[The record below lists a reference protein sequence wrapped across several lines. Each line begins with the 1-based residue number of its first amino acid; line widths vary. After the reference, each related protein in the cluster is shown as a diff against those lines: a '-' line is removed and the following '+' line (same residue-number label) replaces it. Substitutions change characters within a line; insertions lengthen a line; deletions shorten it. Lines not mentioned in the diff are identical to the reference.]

1 MPHSDKPEPKTD
13 RQTILGTFRA
23 QIGLEISG
31 HAFILSHSFHV
42 MRKAID
48 VAIFAIDGRKVKQ
61 RAGATSLRI
70 KQGAQKC
77 RRTEKESL
85 PFCRARSRT

>member
-23 QIGLEISG
+23 QIGLE
-31 HAFILSHSFHV
+31 

-70 KQGAQKC
+70 KQGAQEC
-77 RRTEKESL
+77 LRTEKESL